1 MRTKRSS
8 YDGTPSPLRAERER
22 SASATEEPASPY
34 VRAVESLP
42 RAWRRRQTWSR
53 SSGAGAPTSGSSGA
67 RLHVVEAAGA
77 RLQTLTT
84 RGVPLQVLRLPGC
97 LYPFGVCCHGADRV
111 VVSDLHGGLHVL
123 ASRRRHL

>member
-1 MRTKRSS
+1 MC
-8 YDGTPSPLRAERER
+8 AC
-22 SASATEEPASPY
+22 AHEEPVCQAFYALAPPHALRRLFGSEGHAPGQFRGPFGVALSPC
-34 VRAVESLP
+34 
-42 RAWRRRQTWSR
+42 
-53 SSGAGAPTSGSSGA
+53 GA